1 MGQVPFFMCQVT
13 VLLASYNGEL
23 FLESFLDSVLSQTL
37 SPIIYV
43 RDDGSKDNTLQIL
56 ANRGNELVFLDKY
69 IGNVGI
75 LENFNILAE
84 ETSAPYLAFADQDDI
99 WEPDKLAVQMEL
111 MFRMEAQ
118 HGQDMPILI
127 HSDLAVCDSRLRL
140 VDSSLWR
147 FQRLNP
153 YVQNFSRLLVQNN
166 ITGCTML
173 INKALKD
180 LAFPVPQA
188 AVMHDWW
195 LALVASAVGKIGFV
209 PRPLVRYR
217 QHDAN
222 QLGAV
227 RSDLKGA
234 IKRLNN
240 TNPQSSLGAAQR
252 QAQAFCECFNMREDM
267 AAALKLADVYA
278 KIHAKSYAQRLWSL
292 YRYGFWKQDLLRN
305 IGLVLYI

>member
-1 MGQVPFFMCQVT
+1 MSQLA
-13 VLLASYNGEL
+13 VLVATHNGAL
-23 FLESFLDSVLSQTL
+23 FLENLLDSVLSQTL
-37 SPIIYV
+37 QGIIFV
-43 RDDGSKDNTLQIL
+43 RDDRSDDYTPEIL
-56 ANRGNELVFLDKY
+56 SSRSDQLVLLNDRL
-69 IGNVGI
+69 GNVGI
-75 LENFNILAE
+75 VENFNILAKA
-84 ETSAPYLAFADQDDI
+84 TDASYLAFADQDDI
-99 WEPDKLAVQMEL
+99 WEVDKLAAQMEL

-118 HGQDMPILI
+118 YGEDMPVLI
-127 HSDLAVCDSRLRL
+127 HSDLAVCDSCLNV

-153 YVQNFSRLLVQNN
+153 NVQSFSRLLVQNN
-166 ITGCTML
+166 VTGCTML
-173 INKALKD
+173 INKTLKN
-180 LAFPVPQA
+180 LAFPVPKGV
-188 AVMHDWW
+188 VMHDWW

-209 PRPLVRYR
+209 SRPLVRYR

-252 QAQAFCECFNMREDM
+252 QAQAFCECFNMRKDM
-267 AAALKLADVYA
+267 ADALNLADVYA

>member
-1 MGQVPFFMCQVT
+1 
-13 VLLASYNGEL
+13 
-23 FLESFLDSVLSQTL
+23 LENLIRSVLSQTL
-37 SPIIYV
+37 CPIIFA
-43 RDDGSKDNTLQIL
+43 RDDGSSDNTPQIL
-56 ANRGNELVFLDKY
+56 ASHENQLLLLNDRL
-69 IGNVGI
+69 GNVGI
-75 LENFNILAE
+75 LENFNILAKA
-84 ETSAPYLAFADQDDI
+84 TDAAYVAFADQDDI
-99 WEPDKLAVQMEL
+99 WEFDKLAVQMEL
-111 MFRMEAQ
+111 MIRMEKQ
-118 HGQDMPILI
+118 YGSEMPILI
-127 HSDLAVCDSRLRL
+127 HSDLVVCDSRLRL
-140 VDSSLWR
+140 VHSSLWR

-180 LAFPVPQA
+180 FAFPVPQA

-209 PRPLVRYR
+209 SRPLVRYR

-252 QAQAFCECFNMREDM
+252 QAQAFCDFYNMREDI
-267 AAALKLADVYA
+267 ADALKLADVYA
-278 KIHAKSYAQRLWSL
+278 KIHTKSYAQRLWSL
-292 YRYGFWKQDLLRN
+292 YRYGFWKQDFLRN